1 MLFLNLKRCANL
13 CRSRLVPGYF
23 VLHQG
28 ECEEF
33 PGDGSSVDARVSQ
46 GVQRQA
52 GRPEGPSNL
61 RQNRERDT
69 QQSIRGAPQKLFHSF
84 LFSPNTK
91 NFSEYYLKYY
101 SKMT

>member
-1 MLFLNLKRCANL
+1 M
-13 CRSRLVPGYF
+13 
-23 VLHQG
+23 
-28 ECEEF
+28 
-33 PGDGSSVDARVSQ
+33 DARVSQ

-52 GRPEGPSNL
+52 GRPEGLANL

-84 LFSPNTK
+84 LFSQTPK
-91 NFSEYYLKYY
+91 HFSEYYLKYY